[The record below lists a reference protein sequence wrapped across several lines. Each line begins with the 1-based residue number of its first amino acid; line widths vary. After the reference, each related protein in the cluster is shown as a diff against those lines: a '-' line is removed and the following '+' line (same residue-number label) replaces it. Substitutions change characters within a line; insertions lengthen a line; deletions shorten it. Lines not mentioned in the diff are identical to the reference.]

1 MTMTFTQ
8 AEAAYLQT
16 PRRLGRLATVRPDG
30 TPQVNPVG
38 FSCDAE
44 RGTIDIGGFAM
55 SSTRKYRNVA
65 GNGHAAI
72 VVDDI
77 VSMDPWRVRF
87 LEIRGTAEAIG
98 SVDGEVAGRGD
109 GAVIRIHPRRII
121 SFGIEE
127 PVGEPHQMRSQS
139 RDVT

>member
-1 MTMTFTQ
+1 MIFTQ
-8 AEAAYLQT
+8 AELDYLQG
-16 PRRLGRLATVRPDG
+16 PGRLGRLATVRADG

-55 SSTRKYRNVA
+55 SRTQKFRNVA
-65 GNGHAAI
+65 RNGHAAL

-77 VSMDPWRVRF
+77 VSTDPWRVRF

-98 SVDGEVAGRGD
+98 DGAGADGGRD

-121 SFGIEE
+121 SFGVED
-127 PVGEPHQMRSQS
+127 PVDEPHQMRSRS
-139 RDVT
+139 RNIS